1 VPPEERLRALPPP
14 LSGGAVMTRDNRY
27 VIKTNIARY
36 RAMLTLDMDDKK
48 RSVVERLLVEAEEV
62 LAADFKTQQ

>member
-1 VPPEERLRALPPP
+1 
-14 LSGGAVMTRDNRY
+14 MTRDNRY